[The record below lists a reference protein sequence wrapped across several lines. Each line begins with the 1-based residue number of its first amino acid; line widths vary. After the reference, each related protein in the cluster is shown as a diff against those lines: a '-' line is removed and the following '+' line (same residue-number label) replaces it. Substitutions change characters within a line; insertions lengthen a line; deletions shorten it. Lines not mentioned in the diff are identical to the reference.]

1 MCNRSRSLC
10 GDETKKVGQ
19 MSNLSFS
26 QRFDEM
32 KQARLTCLD
41 VVEHDKISGDLT
53 KNVGQHDFGFGQHN
67 LWRNDSWATWP

>member
-10 GDETKKVGQ
+10 GDETKQVGQ

-32 KQARLTCLD
+32 KQARLRCSD

-53 KNVGQHDFGFGQHN
+53 ENVGGHNFGFGRDN
-67 LWRNDSWATWP
+67 LGRDDLWAT